1 MKTIARTLALLM
13 VSLFFTACTRVW
25 VKTDRPIAK
34 EYPWPEKVTSFRE
47 FEIHYIEE
55 GAGQPIV
62 FIHGLGGSL
71 DNWMENIPFF
81 AGRNFKV
88 LAMDQ
93 PGFGKSSKPATD
105 YTIDMFIESAHDL
118 MKKADDGKWIVVGN
132 SMGGMISLG
141 IALKYPESVKALVL
155 VDAAGAHGPF
165 PKWLVSSVTSLMDE
179 EYIYNLTEKQID
191 HFNRGIFYRP
201 NERYQRL
208 FDGWKAIRN
217 SREFPGFAHSF
228 MSAARNIIRT
238 TYAERLGEVGVP
250 TLVVWGKQDN
260 LPLHYGNKLKAG
272 IRNSKLAIMDK
283 SSHVPMLERAEDFN
297 ELVLKFVNLKPGAS
311 LKEEVGNIKDLEV
324 TE

>member
-93 PGFGKSSKPATD
+93 PGFGKSSKPPT
-105 YTIDMFIESAHDL
+105 
-118 MKKADDGKWIVVGN
+118 
-132 SMGGMISLG
+132 
-141 IALKYPESVKALVL
+141 
-155 VDAAGAHGPF
+155 
-165 PKWLVSSVTSLMDE
+165 TS
-179 EYIYNLTEKQID
+179 
-191 HFNRGIFYRP
+191 
-201 NERYQRL
+201 
-208 FDGWKAIRN
+208 
-217 SREFPGFAHSF
+217 
-228 MSAARNIIRT
+228 
-238 TYAERLGEVGVP
+238 
-250 TLVVWGKQDN
+250 
-260 LPLHYGNKLKAG
+260 
-272 IRNSKLAIMDK
+272 
-283 SSHVPMLERAEDFN
+283 
-297 ELVLKFVNLKPGAS
+297 
-311 LKEEVGNIKDLEV
+311 
-324 TE
+324 